1 MIDKKEV
8 VCLVKIRITEWVD
21 RLEAAKVIIKEM
33 TGETGPKMKK
43 GPRNAETLRILDA
56 IDLAIDYIQARGAT
70 TTGINRGS
78 MMAVDRFLD
87 EFLKELRKEG
97 P

>member
-8 VCLVKIRITEWVD
+8 ACLVKIRITEWVD
-21 RLEAAKVIIKEM
+21 RLKAAKVIIQEK
-33 TGETGPKMKK
+33 TGETEPKMKK

-70 TTGINRGS
+70 TTGVNRGS